1 VRRKTL
7 GYIIL
12 IAVTLT
18 GTTFGQDRF
27 APGVASIRDLTIPN
41 LGLLYDFGDLTN
53 FFSDANG
60 KEAGSAATGGTVDAT
75 TPRHDDSVP
84 ATTAGTSA
92 AMASDAP
99 TSEQSAAVPAA
110 PGSPQAKKDDP
121 NSHWHFVLAPYLWFP
136 GAHGDLGALG
146 RNVGFKAS
154 PTDLLSHFR
163 FGLMGAVEARY
174 QRLLVTVD
182 LMYMRLS
189 ADKAR
194 PLENLGGVI
203 SANITANTV
212 IVTPKVGLRL
222 INTEK
227 IKIDALAGVRY
238 WNFSENLSF
247 SPSILGLN
255 YSPSQSWLDPLVG
268 GRMQMALS
276 PKLMFTGS
284 GDTGGWGAGAQQEYQ
299 IAGVLGY
306 KIKPNMALQAGYR
319 YLYVNYMTPGNVGA
333 VVKTALSG
341 VIFGVAY
348 ELGPPR

>member
-1 VRRKTL
+1 MRRRTL
-7 GYIIL
+7 GYL
-12 IAVTLT
+12 IVIAATVI
-18 GTTFGQDRF
+18 GAACAQDRVG
-27 APGVASIRDLTIPN
+27 PVVANVRDLTIPN

-53 FFSDANG
+53 VFSDANG
-60 KEAGSAATGGTVDAT
+60 KETGAAAIGGTVDET
-75 TPRHDDSVP
+75 TPPHDDSVP

-92 AMASDAP
+92 AMASDVP
-99 TSEQSAAVPAA
+99 TSEQSAVPAA
-110 PGSPQAKKDDP
+110 PGSPQAPKDDP

-174 QRLLVTVD
+174 QRLLLTVD

-194 PLENLGGVI
+194 PLENLGGAI

-284 GDTGGWGAGAQQEYQ
+284 GDTGGWGAGSQQEYQ
-299 IAGVLGY
+299 IAGVFGY
-306 KIKPNMALQAGYR
+306 RIKPNMALQAGYR
-319 YLYVNYMTPGNVGA
+319 YLYVNYMSPGNFGA